1 MARMGSGTW
10 EDALV
15 ENAMYM
21 YDLVMW
27 VMGTTAVCMGVL
39 VNCLLLMHILT
50 EKKENFKPR
59 SVLYFLVVSLL
70 IFMYFVPPATEL
82 KDVIF

>member
-1 MARMGSGTW
+1 MAWTW

-15 ENAMYM
+15 ENANHLYE
-21 YDLVMW
+21 LAMW
-27 VMGTTAVCMGVL
+27 MMMTTAVCMGVL
-39 VNCLLLMHILT
+39 VNLLLLMHILT

-59 SVLYFLVVSLL
+59 SVMYFLVISLL
-70 IFMYFVPPATEL
+70 LFMYMVPPATEL